1 MVNWFRPQRA
11 YESLKGRSISARMSL
26 DLVSTESI
34 LLAPGDAE
42 SLSILYQ
49 DFDQNRIEYI
59 LLQNFVVEAVFG
71 TKIS

>member
-1 MVNWFRPQRA
+1 
-11 YESLKGRSISARMSL
+11 MSL